1 MWHPIPYGIWV
12 IQTQIFERIDGNI
25 LTKTNNGS
33 EDAHNLP
40 VQKGLRV

>member
-1 MWHPIPYGIWV
+1 MGDSNSE
-12 IQTQIFERIDGNI
+12 FERIDGNI

-33 EDAHNLP
+33 EDEHNLP